1 MEFRRIIFFYLVI
14 LLKVDKKEGENVL
27 KNLKI
32 ENEKIFL
39 DGEELPNVNAYKLES
54 SADSQEPAKLTV
66 TMYVNVGQVCSG

>member
-1 MEFRRIIFFYLVI
+1 MSRFHCLAMQINRRSAGVG
-14 LLKVDKKEGENVL
+14 GEKVL

-32 ENEKIFL
+32 ENDKIFL
-39 DGEELPNVNAYKLES
+39 DDEELPNVNAYKLEN

>member
-1 MEFRRIIFFYLVI
+1 M
-14 LLKVDKKEGENVL
+14 L

-32 ENEKIFL
+32 ENDKIFL
-39 DGEELPNVNAYKLES
+39 DDEELPNVNAYKLEN